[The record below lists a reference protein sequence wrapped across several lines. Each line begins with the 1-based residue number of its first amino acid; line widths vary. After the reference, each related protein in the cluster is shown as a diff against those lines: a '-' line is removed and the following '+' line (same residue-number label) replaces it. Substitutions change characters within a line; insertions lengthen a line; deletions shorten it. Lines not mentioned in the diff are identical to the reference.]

1 MFYDTTPFTAAN
13 SGYRIAFRPGEQ
25 NICPGCGQSH
35 WSIGRM
41 TAECAFCATALPINT
56 GGGQIGCG
64 QPGLAGGQ
72 LNLVE
77 AVRQLMGEGA
87 KRQVPNPKNA
97 MVTGIGVIPYGRNWG
112 TSGVLILEK

>member
-56 GGGQIGCG
+56 GGSFGTGTFRVSDK
-64 QPGLAGGQ
+64 PKPLA
-72 LNLVE
+72 
-77 AVRQLMGEGA
+77 A
-87 KRQVPNPKNA
+87 
-97 MVTGIGVIPYGRNWG
+97 
-112 TSGVLILEK
+112 